1 MRTRKQSTPANV
13 NDVGRCALF
22 ARECSSQ
29 PVSRILSP
37 CRSRMGDHLSTATG
51 YPSPLAANPRVIAR
65 RAVSSPPIWPCS
77 GWGLPG
83 QPVTRLPVSSYLTIS
98 PLPRERGGMFLL
110 RYPAG
115 HPVWVLPS
123 ALPCGVRT
131 FLDPPPLLT
140 SRRDHPAGLST
151 ATVTQSGIAVNE
163 PGDAW
168 QQKRLTLRTDRV
180 YSR

>member
-29 PVSRILSP
+29 PLSRILSP

-98 PLPRERGGMFLL
+98 PLPRNAR
-110 RYPAG
+110 RY
-115 HPVWVLPS
+115 VSV
-123 ALPCGVRT
+123 ALSCGSPR
-131 FLDPPPLLT
+131 L
-140 SRRDHPAGLST
+140 G
-151 ATVTQSGIAVNE
+151 VTQRPALWSSDFPRPAAIADVAPRS
-163 PGDAW
+163 PG
-168 QQKRLTLRTDRV
+168 RLEHR
-180 YSR
+180 YSNTVRQACQ